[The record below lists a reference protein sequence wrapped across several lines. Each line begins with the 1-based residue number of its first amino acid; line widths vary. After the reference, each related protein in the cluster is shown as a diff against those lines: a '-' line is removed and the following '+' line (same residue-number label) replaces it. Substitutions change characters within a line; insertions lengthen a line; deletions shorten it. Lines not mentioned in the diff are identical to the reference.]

1 MAIDASLVRD
11 GLVDVDAFTAVAEG
25 GPVGVCDGCGGLLDG
40 SAQDGGGLVWLTT
53 RCRACGAERTAPGG
67 RCRPR
72 PAGWRPAPRAWVL
85 EAAAELEA
93 RRLGERP
100 AQD

>member
-1 MAIDASLVRD
+1 MAIYASLVRD
-11 GLVDVDAFTAVAEG
+11 GLVDVDAFTAAAEG

-40 SAQDGGGLVWLTT
+40 SVQDGGGLVWLTL
-53 RCRACGAERTAPGG
+53 RCRSCDAERTSPGG

-72 PAGWRPAPRAWVL
+72 PASWRPAPRAWVL

-100 AQD
+100 ARD